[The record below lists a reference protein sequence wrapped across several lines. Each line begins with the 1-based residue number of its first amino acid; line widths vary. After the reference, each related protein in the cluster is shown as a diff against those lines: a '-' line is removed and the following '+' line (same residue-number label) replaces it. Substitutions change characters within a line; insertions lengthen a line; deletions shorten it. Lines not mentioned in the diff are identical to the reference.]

1 MDKMPEFYSEQDVLL
16 APSIWPESF
25 GLVTREALSAGLWV
39 IASDAGALAEPILNT
54 PEKNGTVIQ
63 PNNLEDLV
71 SAIKALPIDLNTTR
85 LNGGK

>member
-1 MDKMPEFYSEQDVLL
+1 
-16 APSIWPESF
+16 
-25 GLVTREALSAGLWV
+25 V